1 MDIIVRIPT
10 PLRTLTGGSGEV
22 SATGGTVKDVIED
35 LEQKHP
41 GMRDRLLDDKGVRR
55 FVNIY
60 VGDEDIRF
68 LDGLETSLKSGDEIS
83 IVPAI
88 AGGAGYVESRPV
100 V

>member
-1 MDIIVRIPT
+1 MEITVRIPT
-10 PLRTLTGGSGEV
+10 PLRSLTGGSEQVTASG
-22 SATGGTVKDVIED
+22 ATVLAVLEE

-41 GMRDRLLDDKGVRR
+41 GIKDRLMDDKGVRR

-68 LDGLETSLKSGDEIS
+68 LDGLETKLKSGDEIS

-88 AGGAGYVESRPV
+88 AGG
-100 V
+100 

>member
-10 PLRTLTGGSGEV
+10 PLRTLTGGNEQVNAKGEI
-22 SATGGTVKDVIED
+22 VKDVIED
-35 LEQKHP
+35 LEKNHP
-41 GMRDRLLDDKGVRR
+41 GMRDRLMDDKGVRR

-68 LDGLETSLKSGDEIS
+68 LDGLETKLKSGDEIS

-88 AGGAGYVESRPV
+88 AGGAS
-100 V
+100 